1 MTGGPGKRA
10 MNFSGFSPFSHAGS
24 GTVRVM
30 RRILY
35 SFPVRLMVVLFAIMA
50 AAVILGT
57 RGLLETV
64 RAEVRACF

>member
-1 MTGGPGKRA
+1 
-10 MNFSGFSPFSHAGS
+10 
-24 GTVRVM
+24 M

-57 RGLLETV
+57 RGLLETI
-64 RAEVRACF
+64 RAEVSACF